1 MSVGIEGFLEFI
13 EKSEHIGRVRICAE
27 FTIKDGQVNAF
38 KVEMRRAINKAVK
51 ERGCKQVKTY
61 CFLS

>member
-13 EKSEHIGRVRICAE
+13 EKSQHTSRVRICAE

-38 KVEMRRAINKAVK
+38 RVEMQRAIDKAMK
-51 ERGCKQVKTY
+51 EKGCKQVKT
-61 CFLS
+61 